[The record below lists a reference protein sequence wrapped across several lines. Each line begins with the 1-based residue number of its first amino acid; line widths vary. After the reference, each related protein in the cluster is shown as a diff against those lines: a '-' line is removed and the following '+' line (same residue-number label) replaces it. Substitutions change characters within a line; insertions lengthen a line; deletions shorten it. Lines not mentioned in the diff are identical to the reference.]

1 MYDNQ
6 RTQSIRKQNF
16 YTCSLL
22 ASSLKLRGL
31 TNREVILT
39 KLPNRFQAPRVSDS
53 VASSLER
60 RILEGSLKPGDRLP
74 PERELSIELG
84 VSRPSLREAIQKLAS
99 KGMLQSKQGGGTY
112 VTDRL
117 ESMFFDPWQE
127 MMGTHPNLREDL
139 LEFRRMLE
147 GQAAEWAAERATE
160 GDLMRLSQ
168 AFEAM
173 NEAFDADDLDH
184 RSNADIA
191 FHQAIG
197 EATHNVLIGHLSAAL
212 LRLMQDN
219 IRLNLG
225 ELKNIPAAISLLKSQ
240 HAAIHTAITERKPAA
255 ARAAAETHIDF
266 VRESLA
272 QSLRSAARR
281 ETAAR
286 RLNTEFSEPLSS

>member
-1 MYDNQ
+1 V
-6 RTQSIRKQNF
+6 IILPKPQNKF
-16 YTCSLL
+16 Q
-22 ASSLKLRGL
+22 
-31 TNREVILT
+31 
-39 KLPNRFQAPRVSDS
+39 LPRISDA
-53 VASSLER
+53 VAASLER

-74 PERELSIELG
+74 PERELALDLG

-99 KGMLQSKQGGGTY
+99 KGLLQSRQGGGTY
-112 VTDRL
+112 ITDRL
-117 ESMFFDPWQE
+117 ESTFFDPWQDLL
-127 MMGTHPNLREDL
+127 GTHPNLSTDL

-147 GQAAEWAAERATE
+147 GQAAQWAAERATE
-160 GDLMRLSQ
+160 SDLTRISQ
-168 AFEAM
+168 AYHAM
-173 NEAFDADDLDH
+173 DKAFDADDLNL
-184 RSNADIA
+184 RSSTDIA

-212 LRLMQDN
+212 LRLTHDN

-225 ELKNIPAAISLLKSQ
+225 ELKGIPAAISLLRSQ
-240 HAAIHTAITERKPAA
+240 HATINEAICERRPAV

-286 RLNTEFSEPLSS
+286 RLGGEFPDPFSC

>member
-1 MYDNQ
+1 MPLNKVQ
-6 RTQSIRKQNF
+6 
-16 YTCSLL
+16 
-22 ASSLKLRGL
+22 
-31 TNREVILT
+31 V
-39 KLPNRFQAPRVSDS
+39 PRISDA
-53 VASSLER
+53 VAASLER

-74 PERELSIELG
+74 PERELSIDLG

-99 KGMLQSKQGGGTY
+99 KGMVQSRQGGGTY

-117 ESMFFDPWQE
+117 ESTFFDPWQH
-127 MMGTHPNLREDL
+127 MMGAHPNLREDL

-160 GDLMRLSQ
+160 ADLTRLEHSFTALNA
-168 AFEAM
+168 AFAG
-173 NEAFDADDLDH
+173 DDLEI
-184 RSNADIA
+184 RAKSDIA

-197 EATHNVLIGHLSAAL
+197 EASHNVLLGHLSAAL

-225 ELKNIPAAISLLKSQ
+225 ELRSIPAAGALLKSQ
-240 HAAIHTAITERKPAA
+240 HAAIHGAIRERKPQA

-266 VRESLA
+266 VRETLA

-281 ETAAR
+281 ETAER
-286 RLNTEFSEPLSS
+286 RLNTDFSPTNNS

>member
-1 MYDNQ
+1 MP
-6 RTQSIRKQNF
+6 KQQ
-16 YTCSLL
+16 
-22 ASSLKLRGL
+22 
-31 TNREVILT
+31 
-39 KLPNRFQAPRVSDS
+39 NRFQVPRISDA
-53 VASSLER
+53 VAASLER

-74 PERELSIELG
+74 PERELAIELG

-99 KGMLQSKQGGGTY
+99 KGMVQSLQGGGTY

-117 ESMFFDPWQE
+117 ESSFFDPWQD
-127 MMGTHPNLREDL
+127 MMGAHPNLREDL

-160 GDLMRLSQ
+160 SDLARLKQ
-168 AFEAM
+168 AFETM
-173 NEAFDADDLDH
+173 NNAFGADDLDH
-184 RSNADIA
+184 RSSADIA

-212 LRLMQDN
+212 LRLMHDN

-225 ELKNIPAAISLLKSQ
+225 ELKNIPAAISLLESQ
-240 HAAIHTAITERKPAA
+240 HAGIYAAICERKPAA

-272 QSLRSAARR
+272 QTIRSVARR

-286 RLNTEFSEPLSS
+286 RLHSEFSEPLSS

>member
-1 MYDNQ
+1 ML
-6 RTQSIRKQNF
+6 QN
-16 YTCSLL
+16 
-22 ASSLKLRGL
+22 K
-31 TNREVILT
+31 V
-39 KLPNRFQAPRVSDS
+39 QVPRVSDA
-53 VASSLER
+53 VAASLER

-74 PERELSIELG
+74 PERELSLELG

-99 KGMLQSKQGGGTY
+99 KGLLQSRQGGGTY

-117 ESMFFDPWQE
+117 ESSFFDPWQD
-127 MMGTHPNLREDL
+127 MLGAHPNLREDL

-160 GDLMRLSQ
+160 ADLTRLDQ
-168 AFEAM
+168 AFATLS
-173 NEAFDADDLDH
+173 EAFSGDDLD
-184 RSNADIA
+184 RRASADIA
-191 FHQAIG
+191 FHQAVG
-197 EATHNVLIGHLSAAL
+197 EASHNALAGHLSAAL

-225 ELKNIPAAISLLKSQ
+225 ELQSVPAAGPLLMRQ
-240 HAAIHTAITERKPAA
+240 HATIHAAIRERKPQA

-266 VRESLA
+266 VRETLA

-286 RLNTEFSEPLSS
+286 RLNTEFSAALIS